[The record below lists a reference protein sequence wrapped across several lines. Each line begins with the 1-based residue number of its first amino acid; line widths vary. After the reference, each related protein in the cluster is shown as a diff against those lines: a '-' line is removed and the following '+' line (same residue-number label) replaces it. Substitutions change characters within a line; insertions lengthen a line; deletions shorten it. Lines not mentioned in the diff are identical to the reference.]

1 MLAQLFTDLL
11 GVLSLRF
18 CLDFRTAGL
27 RTPKNQ
33 VPNVWMVFRFHLFL
47 KAIESPERVKPAV
60 LFAGHC
66 SVLLLE
72 AF

>member
-1 MLAQLFTDLL
+1 MLSQLFVDLL
-11 GVLSLRF
+11 GVLSLRV
-18 CLDFRTAGL
+18 CLDFRAAGL

-33 VPNVWMVFRFHLFL
+33 MPNVWMGFRCHLFL

-72 AF
+72 AV